1 MTKKVI
7 FVDVDGTLVNDDGLV
22 PDSART
28 AITKARDNGHQV
40 YLCTGRSK
48 PELYESILS
57 IGFDGIIGAGGGYVE
72 VDEKIIYHKKVADED
87 VVHMVDFFNEK
98 QLDFYLESNG
108 GLFASQNLEAH
119 LDKLIYGDVE
129 NDPIAREKKVNNPH
143 PFMES
148 LTYGETNLYRTD
160 VNKACF
166 LENKAVPFEEIK
178 NEFSG
183 KFEVMH
189 CTVPIFGDD
198 SGELMVPNIH
208 KATAIELLLKHI
220 GRNKKHTI
228 GIGDGMNDAEML
240 TYCETGIA
248 MGNAKEALKLL
259 ANEVTASVDEDGLYA
274 SFEKHGLL

>member
-220 GRNKKHTI
+220 GRNKKDTI

>member
-1 MTKKVI
+1 MTKKIV

-22 PDSART
+22 PESART
-28 AITKARDNGHQV
+28 AITKARNNGHQV

-72 VDEKIIYHKKVADED
+72 VDDQIIYHKKVANED
-87 VVHMVDFFNEK
+87 VVHMVDFFNK
-98 QLDFYLESNG
+98 KKLNFYLESNG
-108 GLFASQNLEAH
+108 GLFASENLESH
-119 LDKLIYGDVE
+119 LNKLIYGDVE
-129 NDPIAREKKVNNPH
+129 NDPIAREKKQNNPH
-143 PFMES
+143 PFIES
-148 LTYGETNLYRTD
+148 LTFGEPNLYRTD

-178 NEFSG
+178 KEFSG

-208 KATAIELLLKHI
+208 KATAIELLLEHI
-220 GRNKKHTI
+220 NGDQKDTI

-240 TYCETGIA
+240 AFCEIGIA
-248 MGNAKEALKLL
+248 MGNAKEELKLL
-259 ANEVTASVDEDGLYA
+259 ADEITNSVDEDGLFA
-274 SFEKHGLL
+274 SFQKNGLI

>member
-1 MTKKVI
+1 MTKKIV

-22 PDSART
+22 PESARE
-28 AITKARDNGHQV
+28 AIIKARNKGHQV

-72 VDEKIIYHKKVADED
+72 VDNQIIYHKKVANED
-87 VVHMVDFFNEK
+87 VVHMVDFFNKKE
-98 QLDFYLESNG
+98 LDFYLESNG
-108 GLFASQNLEAH
+108 GLFASKNLEAH
-119 LDKLIYGDVE
+119 LNKLVYGDLE
-129 NDPIAREKKVNNPH
+129 NDPKAREKQKNNPH
-143 PFMES
+143 PFIES
-148 LTYGETNLYRTD
+148 LTFGESNLYRTD

-166 LENKAVPFEEIK
+166 LENKAVPFEKIK

-208 KATAIELLLKHI
+208 KATAIELLLEHI
-220 GRNKKHTI
+220 GGNKEDTI

-240 TYCETGIA
+240 VFCEVGIA
-248 MGNAKEALKLL
+248 MGNAKDDLKLL
-259 ANEVTASVDEDGLYA
+259 ADEVTNSVNEDGLFA
-274 SFEKHGLL
+274 SFQKHGLI

>member
-1 MTKKVI
+1 MTKKIV

-22 PDSART
+22 PESART
-28 AITKARDNGHQV
+28 AITKARNNGHQV

-72 VDEKIIYHKKVADED
+72 VNDQIIYHKKVANED
-87 VVHMVDFFNEK
+87 VVHMVDFFNK
-98 QLDFYLESNG
+98 KKLDFYLESNG
-108 GLFASQNLEAH
+108 GLFASENLESH
-119 LDKLIYGDVE
+119 LNKLIYGDVE
-129 NDPIAREKKVNNPH
+129 NDPIAREKKQNNPH
-143 PFMES
+143 PFIES
-148 LTYGETNLYRTD
+148 LTFGEPNLYRTD

-178 NEFSG
+178 KEFSG

-208 KATAIELLLKHI
+208 KATAVELLLEHI
-220 GRNKKHTI
+220 NGDQKDTI

-240 TYCETGIA
+240 AFCDTGIA
-248 MGNAKEALKLL
+248 MGNAKEELKLL
-259 ANEVTASVDEDGLYA
+259 ADEITNSVDEDGLFA
-274 SFEKHGLL
+274 SFQKNGLI

>member
-1 MTKKVI
+1 MTKKIV

-22 PDSART
+22 PESART
-28 AITKARDNGHQV
+28 AITKARNNGHQV

-72 VDEKIIYHKKVADED
+72 VDDQIIYHKKVANED
-87 VVHMVDFFNEK
+87 VVHMVDFFNK
-98 QLDFYLESNG
+98 KKLDFYLESNG
-108 GLFASQNLEAH
+108 GLFASENLESH
-119 LDKLIYGDVE
+119 LNKLIYGDVE
-129 NDPIAREKKVNNPH
+129 NDPIAREKKQNNPH
-143 PFMES
+143 PFIES
-148 LTYGETNLYRTD
+148 LTFGEPNLYRTD

-178 NEFSG
+178 KEFSG

-208 KATAIELLLKHI
+208 KATAIELLLEHI
-220 GRNKKHTI
+220 NRDQKDTI

-240 TYCETGIA
+240 AFCETGIA
-248 MGNAKEALKLL
+248 MRNAKEELKLL
-259 ANEVTASVDEDGLYA
+259 ADEITNSVDEDGLFA
-274 SFEKHGLL
+274 SFQKNGLI

>member
-1 MTKKVI
+1 MTKKIV

-22 PDSART
+22 PESART
-28 AITKARDNGHQV
+28 AITKARNNGHQV

-72 VDEKIIYHKKVADED
+72 VNDQIIYHKKVANED
-87 VVHMVDFFNEK
+87 VVHMVDFFNK
-98 QLDFYLESNG
+98 KKLDFYLESNG
-108 GLFASQNLEAH
+108 GLFASENLESH
-119 LDKLIYGDVE
+119 LNKLIYGDVE
-129 NDPIAREKKVNNPH
+129 NDPIAREKKQNNPH
-143 PFMES
+143 PFIES
-148 LTYGETNLYRTD
+148 LTFGEPNLYRTD

-178 NEFSG
+178 KEFSG

-208 KATAIELLLKHI
+208 KATAIELLLEHI
-220 GRNKKHTI
+220 NGDQKDTI

-240 TYCETGIA
+240 AFCDTGIA
-248 MGNAKEALKLL
+248 MGNAKEELKLL
-259 ANEVTASVDEDGLYA
+259 ADEITNSVDEDGLFA
-274 SFEKHGLL
+274 SFQKNGLI

>member
-1 MTKKVI
+1 MTKKIV

-22 PDSART
+22 PESART
-28 AITKARDNGHQV
+28 AITKARNNGHQV

-72 VDEKIIYHKKVADED
+72 VDDQIIYHKKVANED
-87 VVHMVDFFNEK
+87 VVHMVDFFNK
-98 QLDFYLESNG
+98 KKLDFYLESNG
-108 GLFASQNLEAH
+108 GLFASENLESH
-119 LDKLIYGDVE
+119 LNKLIYGDVE
-129 NDPIAREKKVNNPH
+129 NDPIAREKKQNNPH
-143 PFMES
+143 PFIES
-148 LTYGETNLYRTD
+148 LTFGEPNLYRTD

-178 NEFSG
+178 KEFSG

-208 KATAIELLLKHI
+208 KATAIELLLEHI
-220 GRNKKHTI
+220 NGDQKDTI

-240 TYCETGIA
+240 AFCDTGIA
-248 MGNAKEALKLL
+248 MGNAKEELKLL
-259 ANEVTASVDEDGLYA
+259 ADEITNSVDEDGLFA
-274 SFEKHGLL
+274 SFQKNGLI

>member
-208 KATAIELLLKHI
+208 KATAIELLLKYI
-220 GRNKKHTI
+220 GRNKKDTI

-259 ANEVTASVDEDGLYA
+259 ANEVTTSVDEDGLYA

>member
-1 MTKKVI
+1 MTKKIV

-22 PDSART
+22 PESART
-28 AITKARDNGHQV
+28 AITKARNNGHQV

-72 VDEKIIYHKKVADED
+72 VDDQIIYHKKVANED
-87 VVHMVDFFNEK
+87 VVHMVDFFNK
-98 QLDFYLESNG
+98 KKLDFYLESNG
-108 GLFASQNLEAH
+108 GLFASENLESH
-119 LDKLIYGDVE
+119 LSKLIYGDVE
-129 NDPIAREKKVNNPH
+129 NDPIAREKKQNNPH
-143 PFMES
+143 PFIES
-148 LTYGETNLYRTD
+148 LTFGEPNLYRTD

-178 NEFSG
+178 KEFSG

-208 KATAIELLLKHI
+208 KATAIELLLEHI
-220 GRNKKHTI
+220 NGDQKDTI

-240 TYCETGIA
+240 AFCEIGIA
-248 MGNAKEALKLL
+248 MGNAKEELKLL
-259 ANEVTASVDEDGLYA
+259 ADEITNSVDEDGLFA
-274 SFEKHGLL
+274 SFQKNGLI

>member
-220 GRNKKHTI
+220 GRNKKDTI

-259 ANEVTASVDEDGLYA
+259 ANEITASVDEDGLYA

>member
-1 MTKKVI
+1 MTKKIV

-22 PDSART
+22 PESART
-28 AITKARDNGHQV
+28 AITKARNNGHQV

-72 VDEKIIYHKKVADED
+72 VDDQIIYHKKVANED
-87 VVHMVDFFNEK
+87 VVHMVDFFNK
-98 QLDFYLESNG
+98 KKLDFYLESNG
-108 GLFASQNLEAH
+108 GLFASENLESH
-119 LDKLIYGDVE
+119 LNKLIYGDVE
-129 NDPIAREKKVNNPH
+129 NDPIAREKKQNNPH
-143 PFMES
+143 PFIES
-148 LTYGETNLYRTD
+148 LTFGEPNLYRTD

-178 NEFSG
+178 KEFSG

-208 KATAIELLLKHI
+208 KATAIELLLEHI
-220 GRNKKHTI
+220 NRDQKDTI

-240 TYCETGIA
+240 AFCETGIA
-248 MGNAKEALKLL
+248 MGNAKEELKLL
-259 ANEVTASVDEDGLYA
+259 ADEITNSVDEDGLFA
-274 SFEKHGLL
+274 SFQKNGLI

>member
-72 VDEKIIYHKKVADED
+72 VDEKIIYHKKVADEE

-220 GRNKKHTI
+220 GRNKKDTI

>member
-7 FVDVDGTLVNDDGLV
+7 FVDVDGTLVNEDGLV

-220 GRNKKHTI
+220 GRNKKDTI

>member
-129 NDPIAREKKVNNPH
+129 NDPIARKKKVNNPH

-220 GRNKKHTI
+220 GRNKKDTI

>member
-198 SGELMVPNIH
+198 SGELMAPNIH
-208 KATAIELLLKHI
+208 KATAIELLLKYI
-220 GRNKKHTI
+220 GRNKKDTI

-259 ANEVTASVDEDGLYA
+259 ANEVTASVDEDGLYV

>member
-129 NDPIAREKKVNNPH
+129 NDPIARQKKVNNPH

-220 GRNKKHTI
+220 GRNKKDTI

>member
-208 KATAIELLLKHI
+208 KATAIELLLKYI
-220 GRNKKHTI
+220 GRNKKDTI

-259 ANEVTASVDEDGLYA
+259 ANEVTASVDEDGLYV

>member
-48 PELYESILS
+48 PELYEPILS

-220 GRNKKHTI
+220 GRNKKDTI